1 MDEEWHY
8 RKIVDPDGKIYSLTY
23 VESLLRQYQCEENT
37 IKAYYAE
44 AHQDNLSKGSIQAAR
59 DYISLKY
66 TGVGLLVGSPC
77 YRADMSEAERKI
89 AFDQE
94 TALLLGGSIA
104 LGDPYALASSGG
116 AINIKDADQIAH
128 QAARDRIDELINEY
142 KRSKGIL

>member
-1 MDEEWHY
+1 
-8 RKIVDPDGKIYSLTY
+8 
-23 VESLLRQYQCEENT
+23 
-37 IKAYYAE
+37 
-44 AHQDNLSKGSIQAAR
+44 
-59 DYISLKY
+59 
-66 TGVGLLVGSPC
+66 
-77 YRADMSEAERKI
+77 ADMSEAERKM

-142 KRSKGIL
+142 KRTNGIA